1 MCRARFARPIM
12 HPPGGGLKV
21 TEGAHISVILG
32 PGGPIFTVRLG
43 GDLRG
48 GGPIFYDTGSNLLRN
63 RRVASISHE
72 LVGRYWEGEA

>member
-1 MCRARFARPIM
+1 MCRARFARLII

-32 PGGPIFTVRLG
+32 PGGPIFTIRLG

-48 GGPIFYDTGSNLLRN
+48 GRSFMIPVPTSSGI
-63 RRVASISHE
+63 
-72 LVGRYWEGEA
+72 GE